1 MPRYLTTKSGRKIL
15 LNTPEEDAAIN
26 AGIAADSDT
35 AELSDTQMAKLRPVR
50 GRPMGSG
57 TKSQVS
63 LRIDTDVLEFFKA
76 QGTGWQT
83 KINATLRAS
92 LKRHRKVA

>member
-1 MPRYLTTKSGRKIL
+1 MYLKTKSGRKVL
-15 LNTPEEDAAIN
+15 LNTAEEDAAIN
-26 AGIAADSDT
+26 AGIAADPDT
-35 AELSDTQMAKLRPVR
+35 AELSDAQMARLKPVR
-50 GRPMGSG
+50 GRPIGSG

-76 QGTGWQT
+76 QGSGWQT

-92 LKRHRKVA
+92 LKKHRKAA

>member
-1 MPRYLTTKSGRKIL
+1 MYLKTKSGRKVL
-15 LNTPEEDAAIN
+15 LNAPEEDTAIN
-26 AGIAADSDT
+26 AGIAADLDT
-35 AELSDTQMAKLRPVR
+35 AELSDAQMARLKPVR
-50 GRPMGSG
+50 GRPIGSG

-76 QGTGWQT
+76 QGAGWQT

-92 LKRHRKVA
+92 LKKHRKAA